1 MRIGIVNDMPL
12 AVEALRRALA
22 HAPEHQVVWVANSG
36 TQAVQRCRED
46 TPDLLLM
53 DLLMPEM
60 DGVEATRLIM
70 AETPCAILI
79 VTSDVERHVSRVFEA
94 MGHGALDVVA
104 TPVLGESQLPDA
116 AVLLRKIHNLE
127 LLLRQKPE
135 HKAPQATAHQSSN
148 SRQRLVVIGASAGG
162 PASLVELLKQLPQGF
177 PGAIVLVQHVD
188 KSFAAGMA
196 QWLASESNLPVRLAR
211 KGDMPQPGSV
221 LLAGT
226 NDHLILQGNGELTY
240 SAEPSEHIYRPS
252 IDVFFDSVVA
262 HWKGELIGVLLTG
275 MGRDGAQGL
284 LNIRQRGFMTI
295 AQDQASCAV
304 YGMPKAAAQLDA
316 ATEILPLAEIGRRL
330 AKLCE

>member
-12 AVEALRRALA
+12 AVEALRRTLA
-22 HAPEHQVVWVANSG
+22 RAPEHQVVWVAGSG
-36 TQAVQRCRED
+36 VEAVQRCAED

-60 DGVEATRLIM
+60 DGVEATRQIM
-70 AETPCAILI
+70 AQTPCAILI

-104 TPVLGESQLPDA
+104 TPALGEAQLPDA
-116 AVLLRKIHNLE
+116 ATLLRKIHNLD
-127 LLLRQKPE
+127 LLLGQKNVR
-135 HKAPQATAHQSSN
+135 KAPEPIPRESS
-148 SRQRLVVIGASAGG
+148 SCRQRLVVIGASAGG
-162 PASLVELLKQLPQGF
+162 PASLVELLKQLPPGF
-177 PGAIVLVQHVD
+177 PAAIVLVQHVD
-188 KSFAAGMA
+188 ETFAAGMA
-196 QWLASESNLPVRLAR
+196 QWLASESPLPVRLAR
-211 KGDMPQPGSV
+211 IGDVPQPGSV

-226 NDHLILQGNGELTY
+226 NDHLIMQRNGQLTY
-240 SAEPSEHIYRPS
+240 SAEPSTHIYRPS

-262 HWKGELIGVLLTG
+262 NWKGDSIGVLLTG

-284 LNIRQRGFMTI
+284 LNMRQGGFLTI

-316 ATEILPLAEIGRRL
+316 AVEILPLAEIGRRL
-330 AKLCE
+330 VTLFD